1 MVSINREC
9 KSDKE
14 REKIISVASTITD
27 ISNISES
34 QSFPLEVD
42 LQVDLEQQT
51 KFYGTFSDCMELY
64 APAETVANYLNN
76 HSEWFSRCAQPMKV
90 KPLGENGYE
99 IIIGRFGAFNYD
111 VEPKIGLELLPP
123 QEGVYRIRTIP
134 IPDYQP
140 PGYDVDYRASL
151 QLVESENEDNTAQLT
166 PKTRVEWQLYLTVYV
181 EFPNFIK
188 RLPKSLIQTTGDRLL
203 NQIVRQVSRRLT
215 RKVQEDFHQSLGIP
229 FSHKSK
235 KA

>member
-9 KSDKE
+9 KSEEK
-14 REKIISVASTITD
+14 RETIISVASTLSDTQD
-27 ISNISES
+27 L
-34 QSFPLEVD
+34 PLEVD
-42 LQVDLEQQT
+42 LQEET
-51 KFYGTFSDCMELY
+51 KFYGTFSDCMELS
-64 APAETVANYLNN
+64 APSDIVAEYLNN

-90 KPLGENGYE
+90 EPLGENGYE
-99 IIIGRFGAFNYD
+99 IIIGRFGAFNYE

-123 QEGVYRIRTIP
+123 QEGIYRIRTIP

-151 QLVESENEDNTAQLT
+151 QLVEENTSAESPIT
-166 PKTRVEWQLYLTVYV
+166 KVEWELYLNVYV

-188 RLPKSLIQTTGDRLL
+188 RLPKSLIQNTGDRLL

-215 RKVQEDFHQSLGIP
+215 RKVQDDFHKSLGIP

-235 KA
+235 KS

>member
-9 KSDKE
+9 KSEEKT
-14 REKIISVASTITD
+14 EKIISVASTISDTQD
-27 ISNISES
+27 LS
-34 QSFPLEVD
+34 LEVD
-42 LQVDLEQQT
+42 LQEET
-51 KFYGTFSDCMELY
+51 KFYGTFSDCMELF
-64 APAETVANYLNN
+64 APAATVSEYLNN

-90 KPLGENGYE
+90 EPLGENGYE
-99 IIIGRFGAFNYD
+99 LIIGRFGAFSYD

-123 QEGVYRIRTIP
+123 EEGIYRIRTIP

-151 QLVESENEDNTAQLT
+151 QLVENQNEEDNPAQST
-166 PKTRVEWQLYLTVYV
+166 PITRVEWELYLTVYV

-188 RLPKSLIQTTGDRLL
+188 RLPQNLIQKTGDRLL

-215 RKVQEDFHQSLGIP
+215 RKVQDNFHQSLGIA

-235 KA
+235 KS

>member
-1 MVSINREC
+1 MVSINREY
-9 KSDKE
+9 KSDQKTE
-14 REKIISVASTITD
+14 IIISVASTVSDTQD
-27 ISNISES
+27 L
-34 QSFPLEVD
+34 PLEVD
-42 LQVDLEQQT
+42 LQEET
-51 KFYGTFSDCMELY
+51 KFNGTFSDCMELS
-64 APAETVANYLNN
+64 APSVTVAQYLNN

-99 IIIGRFGAFNYD
+99 ITIGRFGALGYD

-123 QEGVYRIRTIP
+123 EEGIYRIRTIP

-151 QLVESENEDNTAQLT
+151 QLVEENTSAET
-166 PKTRVEWQLYLTVYV
+166 PTTRVEWELYLNVYV
-181 EFPNFIK
+181 EFPKFIK

-215 RKVQEDFHQSLGIP
+215 RKVQDDFHQSLGIP

>member
-1 MVSINREC
+1 MVSINRKY
-9 KSDKE
+9 KSEQKKE
-14 REKIISVASTITD
+14 IIISVASTVSD
-27 ISNISES
+27 P
-34 QSFPLEVD
+34 QDLPLEVD
-42 LQVDLEQQT
+42 LQEET
-51 KFYGTFSDCMELY
+51 KFSGTFSDCMELS
-64 APAETVANYLNN
+64 APAQIVAEYLNN

-90 KPLGENGYE
+90 EPLGENGYE
-99 IIIGRFGAFNYD
+99 IIIGRFGALGYD

-123 QEGVYRIRTIP
+123 QEGIYRIRTIP

-140 PGYDVDYRASL
+140 PGYDVDYRAEL
-151 QLVESENEDNTAQLT
+151 QLVEENTST
-166 PKTRVEWQLYLTVYV
+166 HPITRVEWELYLNVYV
-181 EFPNFIK
+181 EFPKFIK

>member
-9 KSDKE
+9 KSDKK
-14 REKIISVASTITD
+14 RETIISVASTISDTQD
-27 ISNISES
+27 L
-34 QSFPLEVD
+34 PLEVD
-42 LQVDLEQQT
+42 LQEET
-51 KFYGTFSDCMELY
+51 KFYGTFSDCMELF
-64 APAETVANYLNN
+64 APSEIVAEYLNN
-76 HSEWFSRCAQPMKV
+76 HSEWFSRCAKPMKV
-90 KPLGENGYE
+90 EPLGENGYE
-99 IIIGRFGAFNYD
+99 IIIGRFGAFNYE

-123 QEGVYRIRTIP
+123 QEGIYCIHTIP

-151 QLVESENEDNTAQLT
+151 QLVEENTSAET
-166 PKTRVEWQLYLTVYV
+166 PITKVEWELYLNVYV

-188 RLPKSLIQTTGDRLL
+188 RLPKSLIQNTGDRLL

>member
-9 KSDKE
+9 KSEQK
-14 REKIISVASTITD
+14 RETIISVASTISDTQD
-27 ISNISES
+27 L
-34 QSFPLEVD
+34 PLEVD
-42 LQVDLEQQT
+42 LQEET
-51 KFYGTFSDCMELY
+51 KFYGTFSDCMELS
-64 APAETVANYLNN
+64 APSDIVAEYLNN

-90 KPLGENGYE
+90 EPLGENGYE
-99 IIIGRFGAFNYD
+99 IIIGRFGAFNYE

-123 QEGVYRIRTIP
+123 QEGIYRIRTIP

-151 QLVESENEDNTAQLT
+151 QLVEENTSAET
-166 PKTRVEWQLYLTVYV
+166 PITKVEWELYLNVYV

-188 RLPKSLIQTTGDRLL
+188 RLPKSLIQNTGDRLL
-203 NQIVRQVSRRLT
+203 YQIVRQVSRRLT
-215 RKVQEDFHQSLGIP
+215 RKVQDDFHKSLGIP

-235 KA
+235 KS

>member
-9 KSDKE
+9 KSEEKT
-14 REKIISVASTITD
+14 EKIISVASTISDTQD
-27 ISNISES
+27 LS
-34 QSFPLEVD
+34 LEVD
-42 LQVDLEQQT
+42 LQEET
-51 KFYGTFSDCMELY
+51 RFYGTFSDCMELS
-64 APAETVANYLNN
+64 APSEIVAEYLNN

-90 KPLGENGYE
+90 EPLGENGYE
-99 IIIGRFGAFNYD
+99 LIIGRFGAFSYD

-123 QEGVYRIRTIP
+123 EEGIYRIHTIP

-151 QLVESENEDNTAQLT
+151 QLVENQNEADNPVQST
-166 PKTRVEWQLYLTVYV
+166 PITRVEWELYLPVYV

-188 RLPKSLIQTTGDRLL
+188 RLPQNLIQKTGDRLL

-235 KA
+235 KS

>member
-9 KSDKE
+9 KSEKK
-14 REKIISVASTITD
+14 REKIISVASTISDTQD
-27 ISNISES
+27 S
-34 QSFPLEVD
+34 PLDVD
-42 LQVDLEQQT
+42 LQEET
-51 KFYGTFSDCMELY
+51 KFYGTFSDCMELS
-64 APAETVANYLNN
+64 ASSEIVAEYLNN
-76 HSEWFSRCAQPMKV
+76 HPEWFSRCAQPMKV
-90 KPLGENGYE
+90 EPLGENGYE
-99 IIIGRFGAFNYD
+99 IIIGRFGAFNYE

-123 QEGVYRIRTIP
+123 QEGIYRIRTIP

-151 QLVESENEDNTAQLT
+151 QLVEENTSAET
-166 PKTRVEWQLYLTVYV
+166 PITRVEWELYLNVYV

-188 RLPKSLIQTTGDRLL
+188 RLPKSLIQNTGDRLL

-215 RKVQEDFHQSLGIP
+215 RKVQDDFHQSLGIP

-235 KA
+235 KS

>member
-9 KSDKE
+9 KSYE
-14 REKIISVASTITD
+14 TTETVISVASTISDTQD
-27 ISNISES
+27 L
-34 QSFPLEVD
+34 PLEID
-42 LQVDLEQQT
+42 LQEET
-51 KFYGTFSDCMELY
+51 KFYGTFSDSMELS
-64 APAETVANYLNN
+64 APAETVAQYLNN

-90 KPLGENGYE
+90 QPLGENGYE
-99 IIIGRFGAFNYD
+99 LTIGRFGAFGYE

-123 QEGVYRIRTIP
+123 QEGIYHIRTIT

-151 QLVESENEDNTAQLT
+151 QLVESPNEDNTTQSTAT
-166 PKTRVEWQLYLTVYV
+166 TSVEWELYLTVYV
-181 EFPNFIK
+181 EFPRFIK

-215 RKVQEDFHQSLGIP
+215 RKVQDEFHQYTRHIS
-229 FSHKSK
+229 
-235 KA
+235 